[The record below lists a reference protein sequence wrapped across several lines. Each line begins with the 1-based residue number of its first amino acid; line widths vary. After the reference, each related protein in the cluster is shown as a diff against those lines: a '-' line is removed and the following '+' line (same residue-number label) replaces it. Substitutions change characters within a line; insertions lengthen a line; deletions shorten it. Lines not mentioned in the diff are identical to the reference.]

1 MYNPF
6 QLFIPPINPMAM
18 AYNPMHFG
26 CMPLPFFQN
35 HSIPNFN
42 YPFFMP
48 PEQLFPTQQQPIP
61 IMINNQLELQ

>member
-1 MYNPF
+1 M
-6 QLFIPPINPMAM
+6 Q
-18 AYNPMHFG
+18 FG
-26 CMPLPFFQN
+26 CMPLPFYQN

-48 PEQLFPTQQQPIP
+48 PEQLFQTQQQPIP